1 MPTWIKHRVVAFAV
15 LLGVLVMIA
24 PAQQLPPSAN
34 APKVGD
40 KAPDFT
46 LPDTDGNWVKLSDLL
61 KVSDGRG
68 QWVLLVFYRGYW

>member
-1 MPTWIKHRVVAFAV
+1 MSLGNKPTGRIVAV
-15 LLGVLVMIA
+15 LLGVLVA
-24 PAQQLPPSAN
+24 VAAAQQLPPSTN

-46 LPDTDGNWVKLSDLL
+46 LPDTNGQLVKLSDLL
-61 KVSDGRG
+61 KTADGKG